1 MKQILLFFIA
11 FSLVMCEQRTSN
23 HHFMTHFEKSG
34 GVETPVYGEVISF
47 YRELSSTY
55 QEISLFEMGQTD
67 SGNPLHI
74 IVFNVDGHMPLNQIK
89 TSEKNRVLINNGI
102 HPGESDGIDASMLLL
117 RDIVQNDSLM
127 ESYRNTLIVVIPI
140 YNVGGALNRNSHSRA
155 NQNGPKE
162 YGFRGNTRNYD
173 LNRDFLKQ
181 DTKNSESFA
190 EIFHLIDPDVFI
202 DTHVSNGADYQ
213 YAISHLFTQHNKLG
227 GSLGTFIE
235 TQMRPA
241 LETSLA
247 SKKIMITPYV
257 NVRGGTPK
265 KGWTQFYDSPRYSTG
280 YAALFHSLGLMVET
294 HMLKPYSIR
303 VEQTYE
309 LLLSLLDFTEEKSH
323 DIKRLRKNAVNE
335 ILAKK
340 TYPILFEINSKKKP
354 STIEFKGY
362 EARRIK
368 SEVTNGKR
376 IFYDRS
382 KPYSEPIEYFNEY
395 MPKKEITIPKA
406 YIIRQGWHRIL
417 ERLQNNQIQFTE
429 FEKDTTF
436 IVETFH
442 IEDYKTRQSPY
453 EGHYLHSDTSVK
465 IDSTSVHFS
474 KGDIYIPT
482 HQKGIRYLLETL
494 EAEAV
499 DSFFNWNFFDTVLQQ
514 KEGYSSYVFED
525 LAATLLR
532 ENSTIAKAF
541 EAKLASDEEFAKN
554 PKSQLNFIYK
564 KSQYYEKMHLMLPIY
579 KAY

>member
-1 MKQILLFFIA
+1 
-11 FSLVMCEQRTSN
+11 
-23 HHFMTHFEKSG
+23 MTHFEKSG

-340 TYPILFEINSKKKP
+340 
-354 STIEFKGY
+354 
-362 EARRIK
+362 
-368 SEVTNGKR
+368 KR
-376 IFYDRS
+376 
-382 KPYSEPIEYFNEY
+382 K
-395 MPKKEITIPKA
+395 
-406 YIIRQGWHRIL
+406 
-417 ERLQNNQIQFTE
+417 
-429 FEKDTTF
+429 
-436 IVETFH
+436 
-442 IEDYKTRQSPY
+442 
-453 EGHYLHSDTSVK
+453 
-465 IDSTSVHFS
+465 
-474 KGDIYIPT
+474 
-482 HQKGIRYLLETL
+482 
-494 EAEAV
+494 
-499 DSFFNWNFFDTVLQQ
+499 
-514 KEGYSSYVFED
+514 
-525 LAATLLR
+525 
-532 ENSTIAKAF
+532 
-541 EAKLASDEEFAKN
+541 
-554 PKSQLNFIYK
+554 
-564 KSQYYEKMHLMLPIY
+564 
-579 KAY
+579 